1 MASGKK
7 ILLGLGIGCGVI
19 VLIVGG
25 SCVGMYY
32 WGKSKVKEATAEMEK
47 SSGGKAALEAMK
59 QGATRGEGGLTGA
72 VAGLAG
78 AGIGASVSMLSV
90 QVVPSL
96 PASEQAEANAAFKAF
111 AEHSAKM
118 KTEDMDALSKA
129 MERYNAAI
137 KPAMEAKSKALEDEQ
152 DPARKMQLAL
162 EMSKVDPGA
171 ARQFVADL
179 KAITARLQ

>member
-1 MASGKK
+1 MATGKK

-19 VLIVGG
+19 VLLVGG

-32 WGKSKVKEATAEMEK
+32 WGKSKVTAAQAEMAK
-47 SSGGKAALEAMK
+47 SEGGKAALEAMK
-59 QGATRGEGGLTGA
+59 QGATRGQGGLTGA

-78 AGIGASVSMLSV
+78 AGIGASVSMMSI

-96 PASEQAEANAAFKAF
+96 PASEQADANAAFKAF
-111 AEHSAKM
+111 AERSARM

-129 MERYNAAI
+129 IDRYNTTV
-137 KPAMEAKSKALEDEQ
+137 KPAMDAKAKAMETEQ

-162 EMSKVDPGA
+162 EMSKVDPEA

-179 KAITARLQ
+179 KALTAKL